1 MGKDKIQRI
10 VNYAKTCW
18 GYMNTKDLIL
28 EKTLKLILEKDTIDI
43 SISEIRNAT
52 QMTTG
57 GIYYHFADKNELFE
71 AILEKYMVD
80 YIKIDFDKIILEGSS
95 RKKIH
100 DTLLYILHHFTEG
113 VEIESINEKINY
125 GSVALLLTA
134 TGYGD
139 DKVNSIALQ
148 TLRDVKIFLTGLV
161 DEGIRQNEIRQ
172 DFSTENIAE
181 SLFTMYM
188 GIQNFW
194 LTFAEDNIDLI
205 FEKNFD
211 MTWQAIEYQ

>member
-1 MGKDKIQRI
+1 
-10 VNYAKTCW
+10 
-18 GYMNTKDLIL
+18 MNTKDLIL

-95 RKKIH
+95 KDKIH
-100 DTLLYILHHFTEG
+100 DTLLYILHQYTNG
-113 VEIESINEKINY
+113 VKIESINEKINY
-125 GSVALLLTA
+125 GDVILLLTA
-134 TGYGD
+134 TGYAHEE
-139 DKVNSIALQ
+139 VNRIISQ
-148 TLRDVKIFLTGLV
+148 TGNDIKIFLTDLV
-161 DEGIRQNEIRQ
+161 EDGKRQNEIRQ
-172 DFSTENIAE
+172 DLSTKNIVE
-181 SLFTMYM
+181 LLHNMYM
-188 GIQNFW
+188 GIQGLW
-194 LTFAEDNIDLI
+194 LIYANEDMDII

-211 MTWQAIEYQ
+211 MTWQAIECL